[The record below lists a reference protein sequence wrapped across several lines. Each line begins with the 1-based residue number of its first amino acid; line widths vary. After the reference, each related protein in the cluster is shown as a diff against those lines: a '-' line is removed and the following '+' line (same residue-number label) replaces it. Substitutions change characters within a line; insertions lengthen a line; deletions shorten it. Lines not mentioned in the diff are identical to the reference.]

1 MESYPDS
8 GPNTSPMIKIED
20 IYLTFLNDKNLQKK
34 KKNILSILNKNL

>member
-34 KKNILSILNKNL
+34 KNIFSILNKNL